1 MANINNLHA
10 AVASGKQAIAFYKS
24 TSIYQTNVEFK
35 KAVDTL
41 EKQLLDEEQYASS
54 IREST
59 LFESYFN
66 LPENKLTE
74 ANIALARGDFFKANW
89 ILEHL
94 GECAEAN
101 KLQEQIYYAKVG
113 QLFETC
119 SDTEADFYRSRLS
132 EKALFGSMASQIKK
146 LTIQMNDVRAALNTI
161 DEVTEFNQNR
171 AEKKN
176 TILNAKRQELE
187 NNTAALANSENGK
200 DLIARGKAVNKMDAI
215 TDKMGANLEGS
226 KVNQKINNAQEA
238 ISKLK
243 AALEDLNSYLSS
255 NQLKKAIQI
264 VDRNT
269 GLFGRAKID
278 GFVTS
283 KDFKIANMAK
293 QVAVEAG
300 VSKEEIKQ
308 EEQEVAQEAEAIDQ
322 EKEQAVQ
329 QEQPQPQ
336 VQPSGSPVSSMIDM
350 DESVNYC
357 ADSILFESLLYEG
370 WWDNIKQGA
379 QKIGNQIKT
388 SAQNAYANAKANA
401 KEYFANNTRNALN
414 RTSEQEI
421 RATFEELANKVAA
434 FTAAAKEVQPIFD
447 ATGNSKF
454 EIFNRKL
461 GRVLLTAGG
470 IVRLAGI
477 ACPPLAAVGTAMAG
491 VGAIANGIGNTRK
504 DAVTGHAVKAG
515 IDVLGGVAGAA
526 MGASA
531 VGKILG
537 QSGDV
542 LTKVSGIGKTL
553 TGAKLTANGI
563 NTTKNSSTKLGKGM
577 GVLSAMGGVAMAL
590 SGLSALGAQF
600 SGTGLSAEDA
610 SKLQQGDAQLQQGA
624 QAIVNDE
631 QVKELTAEKVY
642 LEQNPNVETEHAD
655 LLVDTISKQVDNTN
669 NAIAHAKVGDW
680 IIRNDG
686 TKIEL
691 KQFDIDYAKAAIGE
705 IKPETNPFDP
715 ENPMVGQITQKGHMI
730 TDKDMTILR
739 PNNAQEVVT
748 NQVPQIEEKLPEAPA
763 APINNDALATDTE
776 PTEGVEELANS
787 PEAVENQLESG
798 NQEVQAAEAAS
809 QTLDN
814 EMDDFYKNLK
824 WDFGGE
830 DQPEVDYDQYAYCS
844 ANIYG
849 KDYQALTF
857 ESGVS
862 VCPIFDKKS
871 GEVMFV
877 ERFMG
882 KDYIKIGEVN
892 GVPGNKLT
900 LVLITSLRN
909 SGFNVQYVRDG
920 MTTVP
925 MITDKAGQIYEPGYR
940 LLGMRVPENAKLW
953 VTER

>member
-1 MANINNLHA
+1 MANINNLCT
-10 AVASGKQAIAFYKS
+10 AVANGKQAIAFYKS
-24 TSIYQTNVEFK
+24 TSIYQTNAEFR

-41 EKQLLDEEQYASS
+41 EKQLLDQEQYASS
-54 IREST
+54 IKEST
-59 LFESYFN
+59 LFETYLN

-89 ILEHL
+89 IMEHL
-94 GECAEAN
+94 GECAEAS

-113 QLFETC
+113 RLFETC
-119 SDTEADFYRSRLS
+119 SDIEADFYRSHLS

-146 LTIQMNDVRAALNTI
+146 LTIQMNDVRAALATI

-200 DLIARGKAVNKMDAI
+200 DLIARGKAVNKMNAI

-226 KVNQKINNAQEA
+226 KANQKINNAQEA

-255 NQLKKAIQI
+255 EQLRKAIQI

-308 EEQEVAQEAEAIDQ
+308 EEQEVAQEAEAIDR

-336 VQPSGSPVSSMIDM
+336 VQFTGSPVSSMIDM
-350 DESVNYC
+350 DESLSDYIS
-357 ADSILFESLLYEG
+357 DSILFESLLQEG
-370 WWDNIKQGA
+370 WRDNIKQSA

-421 RATFEELANKVAA
+421 RATFEELANKVAV

-515 IDVLGGVAGAA
+515 IDVLGGVAGTA

-577 GVLSAMGGVAMAL
+577 GVLSAMGGVAMTL

-600 SGTGLSAEDA
+600 SGTELSAEDA
-610 SKLQQGDAQLQQGA
+610 SKLQQGDAQLQKGA

-642 LEQNPNVETEHAD
+642 LEQNPGAETEHAD
-655 LLVDTISKQVDNTN
+655 LLADTIAKQVDNTN
-669 NAIAHAKVGDW
+669 DAIAHAKVGDW

-730 TDKDMTILR
+730 TDKDMAILR
-739 PNNAQEVVT
+739 PNNAAVVT
-748 NQVPQIEEKLPEAPA
+748 SQIPQVEEKLPEAPA
-763 APINNDALATDTE
+763 APISNDALATDTE
-776 PTEGVEELANS
+776 PTEGIEELANS
-787 PEAVENQLESG
+787 PEAVESQLNSG
-798 NQEVQAAEAAS
+798 EQETQAAEAAS

-814 EMDDFYKNLK
+814 EMDDFYKNLQ
-824 WDFGGE
+824 WDE
-830 DQPEVDYDQYAYCS
+830 NSEVEVDYGNYMYCK

-849 KDYQALTF
+849 RDYQAIKFDT
-857 ESGVS
+857 GVS
-862 VCPIFDKKS
+862 VCPIFDKDS
-871 GEVMFV
+871 GQVMFV
-877 ERFMG
+877 ERFID
-882 KDYIKIGEVN
+882 KDYLKVGEVV
-892 GVPGNKLT
+892 GVPGDKLNLI
-900 LVLITSLRN
+900 LVTSLRN
-909 SGFNVQYVRDG
+909 SGFTVQFDSTNNTYL
-920 MTTVP
+920 
-925 MITDKAGQIYEPGYR
+925 ITDKTGQIYEPGYR
-940 LLGMRVPENAKLW
+940 LLGVSAPKNAQYLSK
-953 VTER
+953 TI

>member
-1 MANINNLHA
+1 MASINNLHA
-10 AVASGKQAIAFYKS
+10 AVANGKQAIAFYKS
-24 TSIYQTNVEFK
+24 TSIYQTNAEFR

-41 EKQLLDEEQYASS
+41 EKQLLDQEQYASS
-54 IREST
+54 IKEST
-59 LFESYFN
+59 LFETYLN

-94 GECAEAN
+94 GECAEAS

-119 SDTEADFYRSRLS
+119 SDIEADFYRSHLS

-146 LTIQMNDVRAALNTI
+146 LTIQMNDVRAALATI

-187 NNTAALANSENGK
+187 NKTAALANSENGK
-200 DLIARGKAVNKMDAI
+200 DLIARGKAVNKINAI

-226 KVNQKINNAQEA
+226 KANQKINNAQEA

-255 NQLKKAIQI
+255 EQLRKAIQI

-308 EEQEVAQEAEAIDQ
+308 EEQEVAQEAEAIDR

-336 VQPSGSPVSSMIDM
+336 VQFTGSPVSSMVDM
-350 DESVNYC
+350 DESLSDYIS
-357 ADSILFESLLYEG
+357 DSILFESLLQEG
-370 WWDNIKQGA
+370 WWDNIKQSA

-421 RATFEELANKVAA
+421 RATFEELANKVAV

-504 DAVTGHAVKAG
+504 DAITGHAVKAG
-515 IDVLGGVAGAA
+515 IDVLGGVSGAA

-577 GVLSAMGGVAMAL
+577 GVLSAMGGVAMTL

-600 SGTGLSAEDA
+600 SGTELSAEDA
-610 SKLQQGDAQLQQGA
+610 SKLQQGDAQLQKGA

-642 LEQNPNVETEHAD
+642 LEQNSGAETEHAD
-655 LLVDTISKQVDNTN
+655 LLADTITKQVDNTN
-669 NAIAHAKVGDW
+669 DAIAHAKVGDW

-730 TDKDMTILR
+730 TDKDMAILR
-739 PNNAQEVVT
+739 PNNAAVVA
-748 NQVPQIEEKLPEAPA
+748 NQVPQVEEKLPEAPA

-787 PEAVENQLESG
+787 PEAVESQLNSG
-798 NQEVQAAEAAS
+798 EQETQAAEAAS

-814 EMDDFYKNLK
+814 EMDEFYKNLQ
-824 WDFGGE
+824 WDE
-830 DQPEVDYDQYAYCS
+830 NSEVEVDHGNYMYCK

-849 KDYQALTF
+849 RDYQAIKFDT
-857 ESGVS
+857 GVS
-862 VCPIFDKKS
+862 VCPIFDKQS
-871 GEVMFV
+871 GQVMFV
-877 ERFMG
+877 ERFID
-882 KDYIKIGEVN
+882 KDYLKVGEVV
-892 GVPGNKLT
+892 GVPGDKLN
-900 LVLITSLRN
+900 LVLVTSLRN
-909 SGFNVQYVRDG
+909 SGFNVQFDG
-920 MTTVP
+920 TNNTYL
-925 MITDKAGQIYEPGYR
+925 ITDKTGQIYEPGYR
-940 LLGMRVPENAKLW
+940 LLGVSAPKNAQYLSK
-953 VTER
+953 TI

>member
-1 MANINNLHA
+1 MANINNLCT
-10 AVASGKQAIAFYKS
+10 AVANGKQAIAFYKS
-24 TSIYQTNVEFK
+24 TSIYQTNAEFR

-41 EKQLLDEEQYASS
+41 EKQLLDQEQYASS
-54 IREST
+54 IKEST
-59 LFESYFN
+59 LFETYLN

-94 GECAEAN
+94 GECAEAS

-113 QLFETC
+113 RLFETC
-119 SDTEADFYRSRLS
+119 NDIEADFYRSHLS

-146 LTIQMNDVRAALNTI
+146 LTIQMNDVRAALATI

-187 NNTAALANSENGK
+187 NKTAALANSENGK
-200 DLIARGKAVNKMDAI
+200 DLIARGKAVNKINAI

-226 KVNQKINNAQEA
+226 KANQKINNAQEA

-255 NQLKKAIQI
+255 EQLRKAIQI

-308 EEQEVAQEAEAIDQ
+308 EEQEVAQEAEAIDR

-336 VQPSGSPVSSMIDM
+336 VQFTGSPVSSMIDM
-350 DESVNYC
+350 DESLSDYIS
-357 ADSILFESLLYEG
+357 DSILFESLLQEG
-370 WWDNIKQGA
+370 WWDNIKQSA

-421 RATFEELANKVAA
+421 RATFEELANKVAV

-577 GVLSAMGGVAMAL
+577 GVLSAMGGVAMTL

-600 SGTGLSAEDA
+600 SGTELSAEDA
-610 SKLQQGDAQLQQGA
+610 SKLQQGDAQLQKGA

-642 LEQNPNVETEHAD
+642 LEQNPGVETEHAD
-655 LLVDTISKQVDNTN
+655 LLADTITKQVDNTN
-669 NAIAHAKVGDW
+669 EAIAHAKVGDW

-730 TDKDMTILR
+730 TDKDMAILR
-739 PNNAQEVVT
+739 PNNAAVVA
-748 NQVPQIEEKLPEAPA
+748 NQVPQVEEKLPEAPA

-787 PEAVENQLESG
+787 PEAVESQLNSG
-798 NQEVQAAEAAS
+798 EQETQATEAAS

-814 EMDDFYKNLK
+814 EMDEFYKNLQ
-824 WDFGGE
+824 WDE
-830 DQPEVDYDQYAYCS
+830 NSEVEVDYGNYIYCK

-849 KDYQALTF
+849 RDYQAIKFDT
-857 ESGVS
+857 GVS
-862 VCPIFDKKS
+862 VCPIFDKDS
-871 GEVMFV
+871 GQVMFV
-877 ERFMG
+877 ERFID
-882 KDYIKIGEVN
+882 KDYLKVGEVV
-892 GVPGNKLT
+892 GVPGDKLN
-900 LVLITSLRN
+900 LVLVTSLRN
-909 SGFNVQYVRDG
+909 SGFTVQFNGTDNTYL
-920 MTTVP
+920 
-925 MITDKAGQIYEPGYR
+925 ITDKTGQIYEPGYR
-940 LLGMRVPENAKLW
+940 LLGVSAPKNAQYLSK
-953 VTER
+953 TI

>member
-10 AVASGKQAIAFYKS
+10 AVANGKQAIAFYKS
-24 TSIYQTNVEFK
+24 TSIYQTNAEFK

-41 EKQLLDEEQYASS
+41 EKQLLDQEQYASS

-59 LFESYFN
+59 LFESYLN

-94 GECAEAN
+94 GECAEAS

-113 QLFETC
+113 RLFETC
-119 SDTEADFYRSRLS
+119 SDIEADFYRSHLS

-146 LTIQMNDVRAALNTI
+146 LTIQMNDVRAALATI
-161 DEVTEFNQNR
+161 DEVTDFNQNR

-176 TILNAKRQELE
+176 TVLNAKRQELE
-187 NNTAALANSENGK
+187 NKTAALAHSENGN
-200 DLIARGKAVNKMDAI
+200 DLITRGKAVNKINAI
-215 TDKMGANLEGS
+215 TDKMGKNLEGS
-226 KVNQKINNAQEA
+226 KANQKINNAQEA

-255 NQLKKAIQI
+255 EQLKKAITI

-269 GLFGRAKID
+269 GLFGRAKVD
-278 GFVTS
+278 GFGTS

-293 QVAVEAG
+293 QVAVETG
-300 VSKEEIKQ
+300 VSKEEITE
-308 EEQEVAQEAEAIDQ
+308 EEQTLAQEIEAVDK
-322 EKEQAVQ
+322 EKEQSIQDLNQSTDTIQAI
-329 QEQPQPQ
+329 PI
-336 VQPSGSPVSSMIDM
+336 SPMLDMSEAGEKPISSLK
-350 DESVNYC
+350 
-357 ADSILFESLLYEG
+357 DSIIFESILQEG
-370 WWDNIKQGA
+370 LWDNIKKGT
-379 QKIGNQIKT
+379 QKIGNKIKT
-388 SAQNAYANAKANA
+388 SAQNAYANAK
-401 KEYFANNTRNALN
+401 EYFANNTINDIN
-414 RTSEQEI
+414 GTSAQEI
-421 RATFEELANKVAA
+421 RATFEELANKVAV
-434 FTAAAKEVQPIFD
+434 FTAAAKEVQPIFN

-454 EIFNRKL
+454 EVFNRKL

-504 DAVTGHAVKAG
+504 NAVTGHPVKAG

-537 QSGDV
+537 QSGNV
-542 LTKVSGIGKTL
+542 LAKVSGIGKTL

-577 GVLSAMGGVAMAL
+577 GVLSAMGGVAMTL

-600 SGTGLSAEDA
+600 NGAGLSAEDA
-610 SKLQQGDAQLQQGA
+610 SKIQQGDAQLQKGA

-631 QVKELTAEKVY
+631 QVKELTAEKTY
-642 LEQNPNVETEHAD
+642 IEEHPGTETEHAD
-655 LLVDTISKQVDNTN
+655 LLADTITKQVDNTN

-680 IIRNDG
+680 IIKSDG
-686 TKIEL
+686 TKTEL

-730 TDKDMTILR
+730 TDKDMAILR
-739 PNNAQEVVT
+739 PNNAAVVT
-748 NQVPQIEEKLPEAPA
+748 SQVPQVEEKLPEAPA
-763 APINNDALATDTE
+763 APISNDALTTDTE
-776 PTEGVEELANS
+776 PTEGVDELANS
-787 PEAVENQLESG
+787 QEAVESQLSSG
-798 NQEVQAAEAAS
+798 EQETQAAEAAN
-809 QTLDN
+809 QALNN
-814 EMDDFYKNLK
+814 EMNEFYKNLQ
-824 WDFGGE
+824 WDE
-830 DQPEVDYDQYAYCS
+830 NSEVEVDGGNYMYCK

-849 KDYQALTF
+849 RDYQAIKFDT
-857 ESGVS
+857 GVS
-862 VCPIFDKKS
+862 VCPIFDKQS
-871 GEVMFV
+871 GQVMFV

-882 KDYIKIGEVN
+882 KDYLKVGEVV
-892 GVPGNKLT
+892 GVPSDKLN
-900 LVLITSLRN
+900 LVLVTSLRN
-909 SGFNVQYVRDG
+909 SGFTVQFDSTNNTYL
-920 MTTVP
+920 
-925 MITDKAGQIYEPGYR
+925 ITDKTGQIYEPGYR
-940 LLGMRVPENAKLW
+940 LLGLSETV
-953 VTER
+953 

>member
-1 MANINNLHA
+1 MANINNLCT
-10 AVASGKQAIAFYKS
+10 AVANGKQAIAFYKS
-24 TSIYQTNVEFK
+24 TSIYQTNAEFR

-41 EKQLLDEEQYASS
+41 EKQLLDQEQYASS
-54 IREST
+54 IKEST
-59 LFESYFN
+59 LFEAYLN

-94 GECAEAN
+94 GECAEAS

-113 QLFETC
+113 RLFETC
-119 SDTEADFYRSRLS
+119 SDIEADFYRSHLS

-146 LTIQMNDVRAALNTI
+146 LTIQMNDVRAALATI

-187 NNTAALANSENGK
+187 NKTAALANSENGK
-200 DLIARGKAVNKMDAI
+200 DLIARGKAVNKINAI

-226 KVNQKINNAQEA
+226 KANQKINNAQEA

-255 NQLKKAIQI
+255 EQLRKAIQI

-308 EEQEVAQEAEAIDQ
+308 EEQEVAQEAETIDR

-336 VQPSGSPVSSMIDM
+336 VQFTGSPVSSMIDM
-350 DESVNYC
+350 DESLSDYIS
-357 ADSILFESLLYEG
+357 DSILFESLLQEG
-370 WWDNIKQGA
+370 WWDNIKQSA

-388 SAQNAYANAKANA
+388 SAQNAYTNAKANA

-421 RATFEELANKVAA
+421 RATFEELANKVAV

-504 DAVTGHAVKAG
+504 DAITGHAVKAG
-515 IDVLGGVAGAA
+515 IDVLGGVSGVA

-577 GVLSAMGGVAMAL
+577 GVLSAMGGVAMTL

-600 SGTGLSAEDA
+600 SGTELSAEDA
-610 SKLQQGDAQLQQGA
+610 SKLQQGDAQLQKGA

-642 LEQNPNVETEHAD
+642 IEEHPGVETEHAD
-655 LLVDTISKQVDNTN
+655 LLADTIAKQVDNTN
-669 NAIAHAKVGDW
+669 DAIAHAKVGDW

-730 TDKDMTILR
+730 TDKDMAILR
-739 PNNAQEVVT
+739 PNNAAVVA
-748 NQVPQIEEKLPEAPA
+748 NQVPQVEEKLPEAPA

-814 EMDDFYKNLK
+814 EMDEFYKNLQ
-824 WDFGGE
+824 WDE
-830 DQPEVDYDQYAYCS
+830 NSEVEVDHGNYMYCK

-849 KDYQALTF
+849 RDYQAIKFDT
-857 ESGVS
+857 GVS
-862 VCPIFDKKS
+862 VCPIFDKDS
-871 GEVMFV
+871 GQVMFV
-877 ERFMG
+877 ERFID
-882 KDYIKIGEVN
+882 KDYLKVGEVV
-892 GVPGNKLT
+892 GVPGDKLN
-900 LVLITSLRN
+900 LVLVTSLRN
-909 SGFNVQYVRDG
+909 SGFTVQFDSTNNTYL
-920 MTTVP
+920 
-925 MITDKAGQIYEPGYR
+925 ITDKTGQIYEPGYR
-940 LLGMRVPENAKLW
+940 LLGVSAPKNAQYLSK
-953 VTER
+953 TI

>member
-1 MANINNLHA
+1 MANINNLCT
-10 AVASGKQAIAFYKS
+10 AVANGKQAIAFYKS
-24 TSIYQTNVEFK
+24 TSIYQTNAEFR

-41 EKQLLDEEQYASS
+41 EKQLLDQEQYASS
-54 IREST
+54 IKEST
-59 LFESYFN
+59 LFEAYLN

-94 GECAEAN
+94 GECAEAS

-113 QLFETC
+113 RLFETC
-119 SDTEADFYRSRLS
+119 SDIEADFYRSHLS

-146 LTIQMNDVRAALNTI
+146 LTIQMNDVRAALATI

-187 NNTAALANSENGK
+187 NKTAALANSENGK
-200 DLIARGKAVNKMDAI
+200 DLIARGKAVNKINAI
-215 TDKMGANLEGS
+215 TDKMGKNLEGS
-226 KVNQKINNAQEA
+226 KANQKINNAQEA

-255 NQLKKAIQI
+255 EQLRKAIQI

-308 EEQEVAQEAEAIDQ
+308 EEQEVAQEAETIDR

-336 VQPSGSPVSSMIDM
+336 VQFTGSPVSSMIDM
-350 DESVNYC
+350 DESLSDYIS
-357 ADSILFESLLYEG
+357 DSILFESLLQEG
-370 WWDNIKQGA
+370 WWDNIKQSA

-388 SAQNAYANAKANA
+388 SAQNAYTNAKANA

-421 RATFEELANKVAA
+421 RATFEELANKVAV

-504 DAVTGHAVKAG
+504 DAITGHAVKAG
-515 IDVLGGVAGAA
+515 IDVLGGVSGVA

-577 GVLSAMGGVAMAL
+577 GVLSAMGGVAMTL

-600 SGTGLSAEDA
+600 SGTELSAEDA
-610 SKLQQGDAQLQQGA
+610 SKLQQGDAQLQKGA

-642 LEQNPNVETEHAD
+642 IEEHPGVETEHAD
-655 LLVDTISKQVDNTN
+655 LLADTIAKQVDNTN
-669 NAIAHAKVGDW
+669 DAIAHAKIGDW

-730 TDKDMTILR
+730 TDKDMAILR
-739 PNNAQEVVT
+739 PNNAAVVA
-748 NQVPQIEEKLPEAPA
+748 NQVPQVEEKLPEAPA

-814 EMDDFYKNLK
+814 EMDEFYKNLQ
-824 WDFGGE
+824 WDE
-830 DQPEVDYDQYAYCS
+830 NSEVEVDHGNYMYCK

-849 KDYQALTF
+849 RDYQAIKFDT
-857 ESGVS
+857 GVS
-862 VCPIFDKKS
+862 VCPIFDKDS
-871 GEVMFV
+871 GQVMFV
-877 ERFMG
+877 ERFID
-882 KDYIKIGEVN
+882 KDYLKVGEVV
-892 GVPGNKLT
+892 GVPGDKLN
-900 LVLITSLRN
+900 LVLVTSLRN
-909 SGFNVQYVRDG
+909 SGFTVQFDSTNNTYL
-920 MTTVP
+920 
-925 MITDKAGQIYEPGYR
+925 ITDKTGQIYEPGYR
-940 LLGMRVPENAKLW
+940 LLGVSAPKNA
-953 VTER
+953 

>member
-1 MANINNLHA
+1 MANINNLHV
-10 AVASGKQAIAFYKS
+10 AVANGKQAIAFYKS
-24 TSIYQTNVEFK
+24 MSIYQSNAEFK
-35 KAVDTL
+35 NAVDTL

-94 GECAEAN
+94 GECVEAN

-113 QLFETC
+113 TLFETC

-161 DEVTEFNQNR
+161 DEVTEFNQNK
-171 AEKKN
+171 AEKEN

-200 DLIARGKAVNKMDAI
+200 DLITRGKAVNKMNAI
-215 TDKMGANLEGS
+215 TDKMGKNLEGS
-226 KVNQKINNAQEA
+226 KTNQQINNAQEA

-255 NQLKKAIQI
+255 ERLKKAIQI

-293 QVAVEAG
+293 QVAIEAG

-322 EKEQAVQ
+322 EKEQAIQ

-350 DESVNYC
+350 DESINYY

-370 WWDNIKQGA
+370 WWDNVKQGA

-401 KEYFANNTRNALN
+401 KEYFTNNTRNALN
-414 RTSEQEI
+414 GTSEQEI
-421 RATFEELANKVAA
+421 RATFEELANKVAV

-470 IVRLAGI
+470 IVRLAGL

-600 SGTGLSAEDA
+600 SGTELSAEDA
-610 SKLQQGDAQLQQGA
+610 SKLQQGDAQLQKGA

-631 QVKELTAEKVY
+631 QVKELTAEKIY
-642 LEQNPNVETEHAD
+642 IEEHPGVETEHAD
-655 LLVDTISKQVDNTN
+655 LLADTIAKQVDNTN

-730 TDKDMTILR
+730 TDKDMAILR
-739 PNNAQEVVT
+739 PNNTAVVT
-748 NQVPQIEEKLPEAPA
+748 NQVPQVEEKLPEAPA

-787 PEAVENQLESG
+787 PEAVESQLNSG
-798 NQEVQAAEAAS
+798 EQETQAAEAAS

-814 EMDDFYKNLK
+814 EMDDFYKNLQ
-824 WDFGGE
+824 WDKNSE
-830 DQPEVDYDQYAYCS
+830 VEVDSGSYIYCN

-849 KDYQALTF
+849 RDYNAIRFDT
-857 ESGVS
+857 GVA
-862 VCPIFDKKS
+862 VCPIYDKQS
-871 GEVMFV
+871 GQVMFV

-882 KDYIKIGEVN
+882 KDYLKVGEVN
-892 GVPGNKLT
+892 GVPGDKLH
-900 LVLITSLRN
+900 LVLVTSLRN
-909 SGFNVQYVRDG
+909 SGFTVQTVKDG
-920 MTTVP
+920 MNHIYL
-925 MITDKAGQIYEPGYR
+925 ITDKNGQIYEPGYR
-940 LLGMRVPENAKLW
+940 LLGMRVPENARLW
-953 VTER
+953 AKEL

>member
-24 TSIYQTNVEFK
+24 TSIYQTNAEFK

-176 TILNAKRQELE
+176 TILNTKRQELE

-200 DLIARGKAVNKMDAI
+200 DLIARGKAVNKMNAI
-215 TDKMGANLEGS
+215 TDKMGTNLEGS
-226 KVNQKINNAQEA
+226 KANQKINNAQEA

-255 NQLKKAIQI
+255 EQLKKAIQI

-293 QVAVEAG
+293 QAAVEAG

-329 QEQPQPQ
+329 QERPQPQ

-370 WWDNIKQGA
+370 WWDNIKQSA
-379 QKIGNQIKT
+379 QKIGDQIKT

-401 KEYFANNTRNALN
+401 KEYFANNTRSALN

-515 IDVLGGVAGAA
+515 IDILGGVAGAA

-553 TGAKLTANGI
+553 TGAKITANGI

-642 LEQNPNVETEHAD
+642 IEEHPEVETEHAD
-655 LLVDTISKQVDNTN
+655 LLADTIAKQVDNTN

-686 TKIEL
+686 TRIEL

-730 TDKDMTILR
+730 TDKDMAILR
-739 PNNAQEVVT
+739 PNAQEVIT
-748 NQVPQIEEKLPEAPA
+748 NQVPQVEEKLPEAPA

-892 GVPGNKLT
+892 GVPGNKLN
-900 LVLITSLRN
+900 LVLVTSLRN
-909 SGFNVQYVRDG
+909 AGFNVQYVRDG
-920 MTTVP
+920 MNTVP

>member
-1 MANINNLHA
+1 MANINNLRT
-10 AVASGKQAIAFYKS
+10 AVANGKQAITFYKS
-24 TSIYQTNVEFK
+24 TSIYQTNAEFK

-41 EKQLLDEEQYASS
+41 EKQLLDQEQYASS

-59 LFESYFN
+59 LFESYLN

-94 GECAEAN
+94 GECAEAS

-113 QLFETC
+113 RLFETC
-119 SDTEADFYRSRLS
+119 SDIEADFYRSHLS

-146 LTIQMNDVRAALNTI
+146 LTIQMNDVRAALATI

-187 NNTAALANSENGK
+187 NKTAALANSENGK
-200 DLIARGKAVNKMDAI
+200 DLIARGKAVNKINAI

-226 KVNQKINNAQEA
+226 KANQKVNNAQEA

-255 NQLKKAIQI
+255 EQLRKAIQI

-308 EEQEVAQEAEAIDQ
+308 EEQEVAQEAEAIDR

-336 VQPSGSPVSSMIDM
+336 VQFTGSPVSSMIDM
-350 DESVNYC
+350 DESLSDYIS
-357 ADSILFESLLYEG
+357 DSILFESLLQEG
-370 WWDNIKQGA
+370 WWDSIKQSA

-388 SAQNAYANAKANA
+388 SAQNAYTNAKANA

-421 RATFEELANKVAA
+421 RATFEELANKVAV

-447 ATGNSKF
+447 TTGNSKF

-577 GVLSAMGGVAMAL
+577 GVLSAMGGVAMTL

-600 SGTGLSAEDA
+600 NGAGLSAEDA
-610 SKLQQGDAQLQQGA
+610 SKIQQGDAQLQKGA
-624 QAIVNDE
+624 QVIVNDE
-631 QVKELTAEKVY
+631 QVKELTAEKTY
-642 LEQNPNVETEHAD
+642 IEEHPGAETEHSD
-655 LLVDTISKQVDNTN
+655 LLADTITKQVDNTN

-680 IIRNDG
+680 IIKSDG

-730 TDKDMTILR
+730 TDKDMAILR
-739 PNNAQEVVT
+739 PNNAAVVA
-748 NQVPQIEEKLPEAPA
+748 NQVPQVEEKLPEAPA

-776 PTEGVEELANS
+776 PTEGIEELANS
-787 PEAVENQLESG
+787 PEAVESQLNSG
-798 NQEVQAAEAAS
+798 EQETQAAEAAS

-814 EMDDFYKNLK
+814 EMDEFYKNLQ
-824 WDFGGE
+824 WDE
-830 DQPEVDYDQYAYCS
+830 NSEVEVDHGNYMYCKT
-844 ANIYG
+844 NIYG
-849 KDYQALTF
+849 RDYQAIKFDTV
-857 ESGVS
+857 VS
-862 VCPIFDKKS
+862 VCPIFDKDS
-871 GEVMFV
+871 GQVMFV

-882 KDYIKIGEVN
+882 KDYLKIGEVV
-892 GVPGNKLT
+892 GVPGDKLN
-900 LVLITSLRN
+900 LVLVTSLRN
-909 SGFNVQYVRDG
+909 SGFTVQFNGIDNTYL
-920 MTTVP
+920 
-925 MITDKAGQIYEPGYR
+925 ITDKTGQIYEPGYR
-940 LLGMRVPENAKLW
+940 LLG
-953 VTER
+953 

>member
-24 TSIYQTNVEFK
+24 TSIYQTNAEFK

-119 SDTEADFYRSRLS
+119 SDTEADFYRSHLS

-146 LTIQMNDVRAALNTI
+146 LTIQINDVRAALATI
-161 DEVTEFNQNR
+161 DDVTEFNQNR

-187 NNTAALANSENGK
+187 NNTAALAHSEDGN
-200 DLIARGKAVNKMDAI
+200 DLIARGKAVNKMNAI
-215 TDKMGANLEGS
+215 TNKMGKNLEGS
-226 KVNQKINNAQEA
+226 KANQKINNAQES

-255 NQLKKAIQI
+255 GQLKKAITI

-269 GLFGRAKID
+269 GLFGRAKVD

-300 VSKEEIKQ
+300 VSKEEINQ
-308 EEQEVAQEAEAIDQ
+308 EEQEIAQEAEAIDK
-322 EKEQAVQ
+322 EKETA
-329 QEQPQPQ
+329 QETPQSVDNPQ
-336 VQPSGSPVSSMIDM
+336 GSQISSMIDT
-350 DESVNYC
+350 DHVSE
-357 ADSILFESLLYEG
+357 SILFESLLNEG
-370 WWDNIKQGA
+370 WWDNVKQGA

-388 SAQNAYANAKANA
+388 STQNAYANA

-414 RTSEQEI
+414 RTSEEEI

-434 FTAAAKEVQPIFD
+434 FTAAAKEVQPIFN

-454 EIFNRKL
+454 EVFNRKL

-504 DAVTGHAVKAG
+504 NAVTGHTVKAG
-515 IDVLGGVAGAA
+515 IDILGGVAGAA

-563 NTTKNSSTKLGKGM
+563 NTTKNSSSKLGKGM
-577 GVLSAMGGVAMAL
+577 GILSAMGGVAMTL

-600 SGTGLSAEDA
+600 SGTGLSAEDT
-610 SKLQQGDAQLQQGA
+610 SKLQQGDAQLSKGA

-631 QVKELTAEKVY
+631 QVKELTAEKAY
-642 LEQNPNVETEHAD
+642 IEQNPNVETEHAD
-655 LLVDTISKQVDNTN
+655 LLADTITKQIDNTN

-680 IIRNDG
+680 IIRDDG

-730 TDKDMTILR
+730 TDKDMAILK
-739 PNNAQEVVT
+739 PNNAPEVVA
-748 NQVPQIEEKLPEAPA
+748 NQVPQVEEKLPEAPA
-763 APINNDALATDTE
+763 APINNDALSTDTE
-776 PTEGVEELANS
+776 PTEGVDELANS
-787 PEAVENQLESG
+787 PEAVESQLNSG
-798 NQEVQAAEAAS
+798 EQETQAAKAAS
-809 QTLDN
+809 QALDN
-814 EMDDFYKNLK
+814 EVDEFYKNLQ
-824 WDFGGE
+824 WDKNS
-830 DQPEVDYDQYAYCS
+830 EVETENYIYCK

-849 KDYQALTF
+849 RDYQAIRFKT
-857 ESGVS
+857 GVS
-862 VCPIFDKKS
+862 VCPIFDKQS
-871 GEVMFV
+871 GQVIFV

-882 KDYIKIGEVN
+882 KDYLKVGEVT
-892 GVPGNKLT
+892 GVPSDKLN
-900 LVLITSLRN
+900 LVLTTSLEN
-909 SGFNVQYVRDG
+909 SGFTVRYVNDG
-920 MTTVP
+920 VSNICL
-925 MITDKAGQIYEPGYR
+925 ITDKNGQIYEPGYR
-940 LLGMRVPENAKLW
+940 LLGMKVPENTKA
-953 VTER
+953 

>member
-10 AVASGKQAIAFYKS
+10 AVANGKQAIAFYKS
-24 TSIYQTNVEFK
+24 TSIYQTNIEFK

-119 SDTEADFYRSRLS
+119 SDTEADFYRLRLS

-146 LTIQMNDVRAALNTI
+146 LTIQMNDVRAALATI

-171 AEKKN
+171 AEQKN

-187 NNTAALANSENGK
+187 NNTAALANSENGN
-200 DLIARGKAVNKMDAI
+200 DLIAHGKAINKMNAI
-215 TDKMGANLEGS
+215 TDKMGKNLEGS
-226 KVNQKINNAQEA
+226 KANQKINNAQDA

-255 NQLKKAIQI
+255 EQLKKAITI

-269 GLFGRAKID
+269 GLFGRAKVD

-308 EEQEVAQEAEAIDQ
+308 EEQEIAQEIEAVDK
-322 EKEQAVQ
+322 EKEQTTQ
-329 QEQPQPQ
+329 DLS
-336 VQPSGSPVSSMIDM
+336 PSIDTIQGSPVSSMIDM
-350 DESVNYC
+350 DESVNYY

-388 SAQNAYANAKANA
+388 SIQNAYANAKANA
-401 KEYFANNTRNALN
+401 KEYFANNTRSALN

-421 RATFEELANKVAA
+421 RATFEELANKVAI

-563 NTTKNSSTKLGKGM
+563 NTTKSSSSKLGKGM
-577 GVLSAMGGVAMAL
+577 GILSAMGGVAMAL

-642 LEQNPNVETEHAD
+642 LEQNPGVETEHAD
-655 LLVDTISKQVDNTN
+655 LLADTIAKQVDNTN

-680 IIRNDG
+680 IIKNDG

-730 TDKDMTILR
+730 TDKDMAILR

-830 DQPEVDYDQYAYCS
+830 DQLEVDYDQFAYCS

-857 ESGVS
+857 ESGVT
-862 VCPIFDKKS
+862 VCPIFDQKS

-900 LVLITSLRN
+900 LVLVTSLRN

-940 LLGMRVPENAKLW
+940 LLGMKVPENAKLW

>member
-10 AVASGKQAIAFYKS
+10 AVANGKQAVASYKS
-24 TSIYQTNVEFK
+24 TSIYQTNAEFK

-59 LFESYFN
+59 LFESYLN

-94 GECAEAN
+94 GECAEAS

-119 SDTEADFYRSRLS
+119 SDSEADFYRSHLS

-146 LTIQMNDVRAALNTI
+146 LTIQMNDVRAALATI

-171 AEKKN
+171 AKKKN

-200 DLIARGKAVNKMDAI
+200 DLIARGKAVNKMNAI

-226 KVNQKINNAQEA
+226 KANQKINNAQEA

-243 AALEDLNSYLSS
+243 ATLEDLNSYLSS
-255 NQLKKAIQI
+255 EQLRKAIQI

-336 VQPSGSPVSSMIDM
+336 VQFTGSPVSSMIDM
-350 DESVNYC
+350 DESLSDYIS
-357 ADSILFESLLYEG
+357 DSILFESLLQEG

-421 RATFEELANKVAA
+421 RATFEELANKVAV

-515 IDVLGGVAGAA
+515 IDILGGVAGAA

-577 GVLSAMGGVAMAL
+577 GVLSAMGGVAMTL

-600 SGTGLSAEDA
+600 SGTELSAEDA
-610 SKLQQGDAQLQQGA
+610 SKLQQGDAQLQKGA

-642 LEQNPNVETEHAD
+642 LEQNPGVETEHAD
-655 LLVDTISKQVDNTN
+655 LLADTIAKQVDNTN

-730 TDKDMTILR
+730 TDKDMAILR
-739 PNNAQEVVT
+739 PNNAAVVA
-748 NQVPQIEEKLPEAPA
+748 NQVPQVEEKLPEAPA

-798 NQEVQAAEAAS
+798 NQEIQAAEAAS

-814 EMDDFYKNLK
+814 EMDEFYKNLQ
-824 WDFGGE
+824 WDE
-830 DQPEVDYDQYAYCS
+830 NSEVEVDYGNYMYCK

-849 KDYQALTF
+849 RDYQAIKFDT
-857 ESGVS
+857 GVS
-862 VCPIFDKKS
+862 VCPIFDKDS
-871 GEVMFV
+871 GQVMFV
-877 ERFMG
+877 ERFID
-882 KDYIKIGEVN
+882 KDYLKVGEVV
-892 GVPGNKLT
+892 GVPGDKLN
-900 LVLITSLRN
+900 LVLVTSLRN
-909 SGFNVQYVRDG
+909 SGFTVQFNGTDNTYL
-920 MTTVP
+920 
-925 MITDKAGQIYEPGYR
+925 ITDKTGQIYEPGYR
-940 LLGMRVPENAKLW
+940 LLGVSAPKNAQYLSK
-953 VTER
+953 TI

>member
-1 MANINNLHA
+1 MANINNLHT
-10 AVASGKQAIAFYKS
+10 AVANGKQAIAFYKS
-24 TSIYQTNVEFK
+24 TSIYQTNAEFR

-41 EKQLLDEEQYASS
+41 EKQLLDQEQYASS
-54 IREST
+54 IKEST
-59 LFESYFN
+59 LFETYLN

-74 ANIALARGDFFKANW
+74 ANIALVRGDFFKANW

-94 GECAEAN
+94 GECAEAS

-113 QLFETC
+113 RLFETC
-119 SDTEADFYRSRLS
+119 SDIEADFYRSHLS

-146 LTIQMNDVRAALNTI
+146 LTIQMNDVRAALATI

-187 NNTAALANSENGK
+187 NKTAALANSENGK
-200 DLIARGKAVNKMDAI
+200 DLIARGKAVNKINAI

-226 KVNQKINNAQEA
+226 KANQKINNAQEA

-255 NQLKKAIQI
+255 EQLRKAIQI

-308 EEQEVAQEAEAIDQ
+308 EEQEVAQEAEAIDR

-336 VQPSGSPVSSMIDM
+336 VQFTGSPVSSMIDM
-350 DESVNYC
+350 DESLSDYIS
-357 ADSILFESLLYEG
+357 DSILFESLLQEG
-370 WWDNIKQGA
+370 WWDNIKQSA

-421 RATFEELANKVAA
+421 RATFEELANKVAV

-563 NTTKNSSTKLGKGM
+563 NTTKNSSSKLGKGM
-577 GVLSAMGGVAMAL
+577 GVLSAMGGVAMTL

-600 SGTGLSAEDA
+600 SGTELSAEDA
-610 SKLQQGDAQLQQGA
+610 SKLQQGDAQLQKGA

-642 LEQNPNVETEHAD
+642 LEQNPGAETEHAD
-655 LLVDTISKQVDNTN
+655 LLADTIAKQVDNTN
-669 NAIAHAKVGDW
+669 DAIAHAKVGDW

-730 TDKDMTILR
+730 TDKDMAILR
-739 PNNAQEVVT
+739 PNNAAVVA
-748 NQVPQIEEKLPEAPA
+748 NQVPQVEEKLPEAPA

-787 PEAVENQLESG
+787 PEAVESQLNSG
-798 NQEVQAAEAAS
+798 EQETQAAEAAS

-814 EMDDFYKNLK
+814 EMDEFYKNLQ
-824 WDFGGE
+824 WDE
-830 DQPEVDYDQYAYCS
+830 NSEVEVDYGNYIYCK

-849 KDYQALTF
+849 RDYQAIKFDT
-857 ESGVS
+857 GVS
-862 VCPIFDKKS
+862 VCPIFDKDS
-871 GEVMFV
+871 GQVMFV
-877 ERFMG
+877 ERFID
-882 KDYIKIGEVN
+882 KDYLKVGEVV
-892 GVPGNKLT
+892 GVPGDKLN
-900 LVLITSLRN
+900 LVLVTSLRN
-909 SGFNVQYVRDG
+909 SGFTVQFNGIDNTYL
-920 MTTVP
+920 
-925 MITDKAGQIYEPGYR
+925 ITDKTGQIYEPGYR
-940 LLGMRVPENAKLW
+940 LLGVSAPKNAQYLSK
-953 VTER
+953 TI